1 LKHSLPILH
10 VGDILGGGLPKNF
23 RRMTKITPHRNSL
36 RRPLVRRISATNSH
50 HFAESLNEMLSS
62 AILAQDKELSG
73 IVREVDD
80 LLRTIKA
87 EDPET
92 QAVSSALQKTILC
105 AVRQSLLDKELQS
118 LALTDDLTGLYNRRA
133 FLALATQQVK
143 SMRRRGQCLLLFF
156 VDVDQFKLIND
167 SFGHREGDFAL
178 VRTAEALEKAFRDSD
193 IVARLGGDEFAVLAP
208 EATCQDQEVILRRLQ
223 RKVRDL
229 NTERPNYELSI
240 SVGVARFDPKR
251 STSVGE
257 LMEEAD
263 AAMYQEKRRKGL
275 VVGFGSPSILDS

>member
-1 LKHSLPILH
+1 
-10 VGDILGGGLPKNF
+10 
-23 RRMTKITPHRNSL
+23 
-36 RRPLVRRISATNSH
+36 VRRISPGNSR

-92 QAVSSALQKTILC
+92 QAVSSALQRTILC

-156 VDVDQFKLIND
+156 VDVDQFKQIND
-167 SFGHREGDFAL
+167 SFGHREGDSAL
-178 VRTAEALEKAFRDSD
+178 VRTAEALEKTFRDSD

-208 EATCQDQEVILRRLQ
+208 EATCQNQEIILRRLQ
-223 RKVRDL
+223 KKLKDL
-229 NTERPNYELSI
+229 NTDGPNYELSI
-240 SVGVARFDPKR
+240 SVGVARFDPRR
-251 STSVGE
+251 SASVGE

-275 VVGFGSPSILDS
+275 VLEFGSRSILDS